1 MAFPM
6 LLAAK
11 STKAKNFAKEYSH
24 DSFQTKQPQWIRQQI
39 RAMTIFKLDYIKEYT
54 MAPIPDFCP
63 KHHGTY
69 ASVSLRCHPGRK
81 QD

>member
-24 DSFQTKQPQWIRQQI
+24 GSFQTKQPQWIRQQI

-63 KHHGTY
+63 KHHGMY
-69 ASVSLRCHPGRK
+69 ASVSLRCHP
-81 QD
+81 